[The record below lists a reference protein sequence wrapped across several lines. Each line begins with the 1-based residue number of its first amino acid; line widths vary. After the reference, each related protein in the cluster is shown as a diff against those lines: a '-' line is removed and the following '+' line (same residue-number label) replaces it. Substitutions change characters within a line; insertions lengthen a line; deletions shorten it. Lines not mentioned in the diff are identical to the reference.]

1 MTVPGAPARLWAQ
14 GVRRR
19 EYPPRLAPEWRRE
32 SPRHRRGRPRRPH
45 RARLPARTPGRVH
58 LGRRSSRH
66 PEPAAPDVAGPR
78 RHLAHPGRDS
88 PVLSPD
94 AHLVVGPVPPLGSGA
109 ARLPPR
115 QRAAPRRERRR
126 ALAGT
131 APPGCPG
138 RLDGGGGVRPPSRAG
153 RVGGL
158 GDGAEERAVGVLLP
172 ARATRLPAL
181 GPRGRRGAGRRA
193 PDLRAVVP
201 LVRLRRA
208 QQERHLHAARRRRAR
223 PLVEARA
230 SRAGPDPRAGSARR
244 HERGGGRAD
253 RVVGAALRGC
263 GRAGVG
269 AFPPRALSGGR
280 ACALVLTPRSS
291 RGPSTWPSSTRA
303 GRSTRTP
310 GGSGSSRSGP
320 CWCSSPWR
328 RSGDGSGPAP
338 LVAALYFVVT
348 LGP

>member
-1 MTVPGAPARLWAQ
+1 MTVPGAPARLWAR

-19 EYPPRLAPEWRRE
+19 EYPPGIAPEWRRE

-45 RARLPARTPGRVH
+45 RARLPTRTPGRVH

-181 GPRGRRGAGRRA
+181 GPRGLRGAGERA

-208 QQERHLHAARRRRAR
+208 QQERHLHAACRCRAH
-223 PLVEARA
+223 PLVEAGPP
-230 SRAGPDPRAGSARR
+230 RAGPGRRAGSAGRR
-244 HERGGGRAD
+244 ECGGRRAD
-253 RVVGAALRGC
+253 RVVGAALRGRGRGGLGAFAPPALSR
-263 GRAGVG
+263 GRAG
-269 AFPPRALSGGR
+269 
-280 ACALVLTPRSS
+280 ALVL
-291 RGPSTWPSSTRA
+291 RGGALVALRA
-303 GRSTRTP
+303 GLLLP
-310 GGSGSSRSGP
+310 GAGARAA
-320 CWCSSPWR
+320 R
-328 RSGDGSGPAP
+328 
-338 LVAALYFVVT
+338 LVAVA
-348 LGP
+348 P